1 MSIKARR
8 AQSFSDFFYVAT
20 NQAKKESKKGCGRA
34 LEKVKT
40 ELDFQD
46 WYKDVE
52 DKLLDASLEKY
63 RCVHIN
69 LFSLFRISP

>member
-1 MSIKARR
+1 VEYGSLQSRR
-8 AQSFSDFFYVAT
+8 AQSFSDFFHVAKT
-20 NQAKKESKKGCGRA
+20 QARKNGKKSHQRS

-52 DKLLDASLEKY
+52 ERLLDASLEEY
-63 RCVHIN
+63 QCVIEG
-69 LFSLFRISP
+69 